1 MGVLRHAEEGG
12 VVRWGLGRDQLL
24 AAAWGVLI
32 GVVLGCSC
40 LVLLVRR
47 LGCCDFLVYR
57 ARGYRQPGIGSDE
70 FFADFD
76 EEGDECPGGLDDE
89 WGVEMGSGGKTVIM

>member
-1 MGVLRHAEEGG
+1 MQWHCDIVASADAPGS
-12 VVRWGLGRDQLL
+12 LGRN
-24 AAAWGVLI
+24 
-32 GVVLGCSC
+32 
-40 LVLLVRR
+40 R
-47 LGCCDFLVYR
+47 
-57 ARGYRQPGIGSDE
+57 YRQLGIGSDE